1 MQDSLRCVN
10 ARLWSARFLSF
21 ITVMFFKLLK
31 NLKGHLRLRGILLGA
46 IAPPSH
52 PLVTVPALKCNC
64 GKSDDSLI
72 QQVAIDKIKL
82 TSTYSPGSTARY
94 YSNPP
99 FEQLVTPRGAQ
110 LTAARNELAPE
121 AGTSFW
127 GEDRGGI
134 CSPLIFK
141 NFCRIWDKSFFNT
154 VL

>member
-1 MQDSLRCVN
+1 MVGQIFVVYN
-10 ARLWSARFLSF
+10 GN
-21 ITVMFFKLLK
+21 FFQLLK

-52 PLVTVPALKCNC
+52 PVTIPALKCNC
-64 GKSDDSLI
+64 GKSDDSLS

-121 AGTSFW
+121 AGT
-127 GEDRGGI
+127 
-134 CSPLIFK
+134 
-141 NFCRIWDKSFFNT
+141 
-154 VL
+154 